1 MQNLSS
7 NTILFLNYSSFTPEL
22 SYHLQIKRAIGSFTR
37 FLIYNIPSQWS
48 SLTKP
53 IFKVTVLDGK
63 VFLTRNIAIKRDNSC
78 ERRGENA
85 VFFVPS
91 VLYAGRNIKVERICA
106 LGPISEV
113 I

>member
-22 SYHLQIKRAIGSFTR
+22 SYHLQIKRAIGSFAR

-85 VFFVPS
+85 VFFSFPQ
-91 VLYAGRNIKVERICA
+91 YCMRGE
-106 LGPISEV
+106 ISR
-113 I
+113 